1 MHLPRRAALA
11 APFIPAG
18 AWAQNDTR
26 PSITVAVQKIAN
38 SNTLEI
44 ARENSNVGT
53 RHFSCYTEPLI
64 DTDWISTLQ
73 PRPGLAARWTRLDA
87 RRVAVELRPGVR
99 FHNGDEMTAEDVAA
113 SFGPERLFGGAM
125 GAASRV
131 PADIRAQARAV
142 FPGLSAEVTGR
153 YSLTFV
159 TERSD
164 PALDKRL
171 GHRIGVVVNRR
182 ALEAAESWNA
192 YARNPIGTGPY
203 RIAEYRADQHLIL
216 EAFDDYW
223 GGRPPLRRIRFLEVP
238 EVAARVAGLRSGE
251 FDFACDIPPDLIGE
265 IERNR
270 GLEVQG
276 GLIANHRF
284 IAFDKNHPQLADARI
299 RRAMSLA
306 IDRDSIIQGLWAGRT
321 EVPRGMQFPFFG
333 DMYLAD
339 WPKPRFD
346 LAEARALVR
355 AAGYRGEPIPY
366 RMLNNY
372 YTAQT
377 PTAQVLVENWRAAG
391 LNVALQMRENW
402 TQVQEP
408 GPTRAVRDWSST
420 VFIADPVS
428 NMPSVWGRNG
438 SHPATNEW
446 SNEEAFAAVEV
457 LETDMDQER
466 RRAAMRRLLT
476 ILEVEDPAYAMLH
489 QAANFT
495 GKKRALRWRAAQS
508 FLMDFRA
515 SNWDV

>member
-26 PSITVAVQKIAN
+26 PAITVAVQKIAN

-153 YSLTFV
+153 HTLTFV

-182 ALEAAESWNA
+182 ALEAA
-192 YARNPIGTGPY
+192 
-203 RIAEYRADQHLIL
+203 
-216 EAFDDYW
+216 
-223 GGRPPLRRIRFLEVP
+223 
-238 EVAARVAGLRSGE
+238 
-251 FDFACDIPPDLIGE
+251 
-265 IERNR
+265 
-270 GLEVQG
+270 
-276 GLIANHRF
+276 
-284 IAFDKNHPQLADARI
+284 
-299 RRAMSLA
+299 
-306 IDRDSIIQGLWAGRT
+306 
-321 EVPRGMQFPFFG
+321 
-333 DMYLAD
+333 
-339 WPKPRFD
+339 
-346 LAEARALVR
+346 
-355 AAGYRGEPIPY
+355 
-366 RMLNNY
+366 
-372 YTAQT
+372 
-377 PTAQVLVENWRAAG
+377 
-391 LNVALQMRENW
+391 
-402 TQVQEP
+402 
-408 GPTRAVRDWSST
+408 
-420 VFIADPVS
+420 
-428 NMPSVWGRNG
+428 
-438 SHPATNEW
+438 
-446 SNEEAFAAVEV
+446 
-457 LETDMDQER
+457 
-466 RRAAMRRLLT
+466 
-476 ILEVEDPAYAMLH
+476 
-489 QAANFT
+489 
-495 GKKRALRWRAAQS
+495 
-508 FLMDFRA
+508 
-515 SNWDV
+515 